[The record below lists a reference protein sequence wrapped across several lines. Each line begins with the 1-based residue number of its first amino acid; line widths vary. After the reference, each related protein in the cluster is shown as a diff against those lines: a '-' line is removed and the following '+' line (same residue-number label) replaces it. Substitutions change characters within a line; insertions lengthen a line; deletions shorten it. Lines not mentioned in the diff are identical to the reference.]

1 MKINIGGYD
10 VEISAKKDY
19 KARSSKRDTLAFL
32 NYLSL
37 IFDDAGEF
45 QRAQNGNP
53 YAEESKQKKL
63 KRAEIRGFLK
73 LEKVAE

>member
-53 YAEESKQKKL
+53 YAEESKQISKDLFEFCKDHGL
-63 KRAEIRGFLK
+63 YN
-73 LEKVAE
+73 

>member
-32 NYLSL
+32 N
-37 IFDDAGEF
+37 
-45 QRAQNGNP
+45 
-53 YAEESKQKKL
+53 
-63 KRAEIRGFLK
+63 
-73 LEKVAE
+73 

>member
-19 KARSSKRDTLAFL
+19 KTRSNKQDTLFFL

-37 IFDDAGEF
+37 IFDDASEF
-45 QRAQNGNP
+45 QGAQNGNP
-53 YAEESKQKKL
+53 YAEESKQISRDLFEFCKDHGL
-63 KRAEIRGFLK
+63 YD
-73 LEKVAE
+73 